1 MKSPYIA
8 NDLWNIRIPPTI
20 YKISVYRQR
29 SMKSPYTANDL
40 LNLRIPPTIYEIS
53 VYRQRSMKYP
63 YTANDLWNLRIL
75 PTIYEISVYCQRSMK
90 SPYTANDLWNHRYT
104 ANGLW
109 NLRKVQM
116 VYKVNVHCKWSIK
129 SAYTAND
136 LHICTCCI
144 TLPLKRCSVIKAAV
158 AADCFSYDVC
168 FKRLK
173 MSTITNNYSLST
185 VHVSHGKAYDMYVSC
200 TFYVTLTFI
209 HIRFVLKIMI
219 LILK

>member
-8 NDLWNIRIPPTI
+8 NDLWNLHI
-20 YKISVYRQR
+20 
-29 SMKSPYTANDL
+29 L
-40 LNLRIPPTIYEIS
+40 PTIYEIS
-53 VYRQRSMKYP
+53 VYCQRYMKSP
-63 YTANDLWNLRIL
+63 YIANDLWNLRIL

-90 SPYTANDLWNHRYT
+90 SLYTANS
-104 ANGLW
+104 LW

-116 VYKVNVHCKWSIK
+116 VYKVNIHCKWSIK
-129 SAYTAND
+129 STYTAND
-136 LHICTCCI
+136 LHICTCCL

-173 MSTITNNYSLST
+173 MSTITNNYSVST

-209 HIRFVLKIMI
+209 HTRFVLKIMI